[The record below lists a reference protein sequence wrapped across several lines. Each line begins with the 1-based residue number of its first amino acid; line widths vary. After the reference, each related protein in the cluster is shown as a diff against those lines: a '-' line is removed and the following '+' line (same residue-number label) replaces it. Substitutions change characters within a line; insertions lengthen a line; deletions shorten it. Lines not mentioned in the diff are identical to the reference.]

1 MANNKR
7 SKALNRVI
15 KLLNLA
21 TSDVDHEA
29 DLALNHAHSV
39 IYSHNIQREEI
50 DPDKLCDGTVL
61 AQIDWFGDWTD
72 RPEPV
77 DPWELEAEL
86 EMDAENY
93 QPYVIREK
101 NTWLE
106 KQQARDAQSSPDT
119 DTDNLD
125 LTAHTLEPEP
135 EPELE
140 PEPEPEPEAATQQNS
155 TLILDAHH
163 SPAPD
168 PEPEATPPSF
178 DEIVESGAFMVF
190 ERTPSPLATC
200 PPETSNDDNEEPA
213 TLSLTTEESGPD
225 TPDDDCSEPLAAS
238 AEVSTDYP
246 LTVVDDSDTPAPLN
260 DESFNESEART
271 RLTDV
276 IGRIIAAKD
285 RYTAYRDER
294 EQGDIDEEEEK
305 AIRIQAEI
313 EAEEAAERAFRERA
327 EAQLIWEANMR
338 ELRQERRHREQ
349 SALKKLR
356 SLRDEHEDLKKRLA
370 AHESWK
376 AEQARLALLDEISN
390 QLQVAAD
397 HIADAENP
405 ALARALFLMDDN
417 ELTLTDL
424 PLARIHHKSIFM
436 QLLEREAR
444 TLETSKERE
453 KFTQKLLGEYLAV
466 YHPPTI
472 DLASKVLEL
481 LKVASSG
488 VENAED
494 AFEDAREIMDRN
506 SMSIR
511 DLDISQINQ
520 ISLFVRLL
528 NWEADKLLDMDARE
542 HFTAKMLDKYFEATT
557 KV

>member
-50 DPDKLCDGTVL
+50 DPDKLCDGSVL

-72 RPEPV
+72 RPEPI
-77 DPWELEAEL
+77 DPWELKAEL
-86 EMDAENY
+86 EMDAENH

-106 KQQARDAQSSPDT
+106 KQQGRAEQDDHKDAPTPCAAQDTAEAEQPDAQLDSGIVPDKQQ
-119 DTDNLD
+119 D
-125 LTAHTLEPEP
+125 ESF
-135 EPELE
+135 
-140 PEPEPEPEAATQQNS
+140 EAE
-155 TLILDAHH
+155 H
-163 SPAPD
+163 
-168 PEPEATPPSF
+168 PPSF
-178 DEIVESGAFMVF
+178 DDIVESGAFMMF
-190 ERTPSPLATC
+190 EREPSPLATR
-200 PPETSNDDNEEPA
+200 PLGDQIDAEA
-213 TLSLTTEESGPD
+213 LSLTAD
-225 TPDDDCSEPLAAS
+225 TDAQADSAMTIIIDDSL
-238 AEVSTDYP
+238 AEVEQASDYP
-246 LTVVDDSDTPAPLN
+246 ATVPLDIDADQLPLDEDSF
-260 DESFNESEART
+260 DESDART
-271 RLTDV
+271 RLVDV

-285 RYTAYRDER
+285 CYTAYRDER
-294 EQGDIDEEEEK
+294 EQGDLSEEEEK
-305 AIRIQAEI
+305 AIRIRNEI

-327 EAQLIWEANMR
+327 EAQLIWEASMH
-338 ELRQERRHREQ
+338 ELRQDRRHREQ
-349 SALKKLR
+349 DALKKLR

-370 AHESWK
+370 THETWK
-376 AEQARLALLDEISN
+376 AEQARLALLDEISS
-390 QLQVAAD
+390 QLQVAAE

-405 ALARALFLMDDN
+405 ALTRALFLMDDN

-444 TLETSKERE
+444 TLSTSKERE
-453 KFTQKLLGEYLAV
+453 RFTQKLLSEYLAV

-472 DLASKVLEL
+472 DLAGKVLEL

-488 VENAED
+488 VENAEA
-494 AFEDAREIMDRN
+494 AFEDAKEILQRN

-511 DLDISQINQ
+511 DLEIGQIDQ

-542 HFTAKMLDKYFEATT
+542 HFTAKMLDKYFEAKT
-557 KV
+557 KA